1 MNGEDES
8 SQESNTESKQTEKKP
23 YRKGGTGAARQRYK
37 MGKTWS

>member
-8 SQESNTESKQTEKKP
+8 SQESNTESKPTEKKP
-23 YRKGGTGAARQRYK
+23 HRKGGTGAARQRYK